1 MTDVAEIARA
11 VEYEGADS
19 VSLINTLL
27 GMAVNAKTRKPVLS
41 TITGGLSGPAVKP
54 IALRMVW
61 QVANA
66 VKIPVVGLGGIMN
79 ANDAIEF
86 MLVGASAVQIGTA
99 SFIDP
104 AISVK
109 IVEGIN
115 TYLDE
120 NGFVSAREIVG
131 AMEV

>member
-1 MTDVAEIARA
+1 
-11 VEYEGADS
+11 
-19 VSLINTLL
+19 
-27 GMAVNAKTRKPVLS
+27 
-41 TITGGLSGPAVKP
+41 
-54 IALRMVW
+54 
-61 QVANA
+61 
-66 VKIPVVGLGGIMN
+66 MN

-115 TYLDE
+115 AYLDE